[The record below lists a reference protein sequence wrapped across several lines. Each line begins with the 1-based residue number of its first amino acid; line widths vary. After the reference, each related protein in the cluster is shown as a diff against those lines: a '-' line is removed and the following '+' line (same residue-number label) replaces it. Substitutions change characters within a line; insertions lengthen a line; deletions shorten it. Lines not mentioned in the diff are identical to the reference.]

1 MFSDTGHEQVWIFN
15 VSGKSVPGIRIVTV
29 LDAVKMTSFE
39 EKSIIDESGFF
50 SGVEIHQGS
59 NYAILLVQVDHG
71 K

>member
-1 MFSDTGHEQVWIFN
+1 MFSGTGHGKVWILN

-29 LDAVKMTSFE
+29 LDAVKMTYFK

-50 SGVEIHQGS
+50 SGVDIHQVS
-59 NYAILLVQVDHG
+59 NSAILFDHG